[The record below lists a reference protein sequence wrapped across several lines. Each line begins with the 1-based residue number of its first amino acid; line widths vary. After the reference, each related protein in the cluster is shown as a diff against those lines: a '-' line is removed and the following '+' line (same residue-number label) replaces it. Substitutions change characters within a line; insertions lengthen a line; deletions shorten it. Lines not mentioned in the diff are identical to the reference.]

1 MVVQQKTVKIVSE
14 WGARLRAVM
23 EEKPSSLTSVLQQA
37 EAENRWFT
45 QEAQLQALSY
55 WSNQL
60 EEAQLSAWLSNYSI
74 ALDRPAKKIAL
85 ILAGNIPLV
94 GFHDLLCVLVAGHE
108 VQVKLSSQDKR
119 LLPYLIDLLSEVN
132 TTWADRVSFTEERL
146 EDFDAVIATGSNNT
160 SRYFEYYFKDKPRII
175 RRNRHSVAILS
186 GKESEQ
192 ELQGLSRDL
201 LDYFGLGCRSVSKI
215 WVPKSYDFEQ
225 FANVLESFKGHL
237 EHNKFSNNFH
247 YHRTV
252 FLMNQIPFREFGP
265 LLLLEKPS
273 NASALSTL
281 HFEYYDEISE
291 VNQRLSEE
299 RESLQ
304 CIACSTSVAKEI
316 EAETVLLGQTQNPQ
330 LNAYADGID
339 TMAFLTSLDA

>member
-60 EEAQLSAWLSNYSI
+60 EVAQLTAWLSNYSI
-74 ALDRPAKKIAL
+74 DLDRPAKKIAL

-146 EDFDAVIATGSNNT
+146 ENFDAVIATGSNNT

-175 RRNRHSVAILS
+175 RRNRHSVAVLS

-192 ELQGLSRDL
+192 ELQDLSRDL

-215 WVPKSYDFEQ
+215 WVPKSYEFEQ
-225 FANVLESFKGHL
+225 LATVLDLFKGHL

-316 EAETVLLGQTQNPQ
+316 EAETILLGQTQNPQ
-330 LNAYADGID
+330 LNAYADGVD
-339 TMAFLTSLDA
+339 TMVFLTSLDD

>member
-14 WGARLRAVM
+14 WGARIKAVL
-23 EEKPSSLTSVLQQA
+23 EDKSDRFLSVLQQA

-55 WSNQL
+55 WANQL
-60 EEAQLSAWLSNYSI
+60 VEAQLTDWLSAYP
-74 ALDRPAKKIAL
+74 LDQNGPTKRIAL

-94 GFHDLLCVLVAGHE
+94 GFHDLLCSLVAGHQ
-108 VQVKLSSQDKR
+108 VLVKLSSQDRR
-119 LLPYLIDLLSEVN
+119 LLPFLVGLLSEVN
-132 TTWADRVSFTEERL
+132 PTWAEKVSFTENRL
-146 EDFDAVIATGSNNT
+146 EDFDGVIATGSNNT
-160 SRYFEYYFKDKPRII
+160 SRYFEYYFKNKPKII
-175 RRNRHSVAILS
+175 RKNRHSVAVLS
-186 GKESEQ
+186 GKETEQ
-192 ELQGLSRDL
+192 ELHDLSRDV

-215 WVPKSYDFEQ
+215 WVPKSYDFEKL
-225 FANVLESFKGHL
+225 ARVLETFKGHL

-281 HFEYYDEISE
+281 HFEYYDGISE
-291 VNQRLSEE
+291 VNQRLNKEK
-299 RESLQ
+299 ESLQ
-304 CIACSTSVAKEI
+304 CIACSSSVAKEI

-339 TMAFLTSLDA
+339 TMAFLTSLSA